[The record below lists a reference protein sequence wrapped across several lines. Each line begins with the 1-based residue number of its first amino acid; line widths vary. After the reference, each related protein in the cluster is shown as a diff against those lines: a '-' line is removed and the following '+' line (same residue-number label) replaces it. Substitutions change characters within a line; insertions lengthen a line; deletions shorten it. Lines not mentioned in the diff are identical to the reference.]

1 MQHDIVVDEIISR
14 RAACNIHGIAEP
26 HSWGWNT
33 RLNEAN
39 LKITKKILISLA
51 VDRYSQ
57 LPVHFK
63 PELRPSHCALKHWAA
78 TECDNLVH
86 PRQELS

>member
-39 LKITKKILISLA
+39 L
-51 VDRYSQ
+51 
-57 LPVHFK
+57 
-63 PELRPSHCALKHWAA
+63 
-78 TECDNLVH
+78 
-86 PRQELS
+86 